1 VRALLESVEASP
13 KNVEVAVVARPE
25 QGGLRLLPDDELEA
39 LIKEVEADKAAAEA
53 AKRRGAGQGPAGGG
67 AEGAAEGS

>member
-1 VRALLESVEASP
+1 MRALLETVEASP

-25 QGGLRLLPDDELEA
+25 EGGLRLLADDELEA

-53 AKRRGAGQGPAGGG
+53 AKRGGGGGGGGG
-67 AEGAAEGS
+67 AEAS